1 MKVKILCLCLLLA
14 LALLICGCATTTK
27 IVPPFNASTPPE
39 GRAIVYFYRPAEFVA
54 SMVAPKVFD
63 NNNYVFALANGK
75 YVEYVTNP
83 GRHEFKTDTM
93 NIDEPVSFAI
103 KPDETHY
110 LRLDYKMGTFIGT
123 WLLTR
128 KYPEQAL
135 EEIKFCKDGN
145 AK

>member
-1 MKVKILCLCLLLA
+1 MKVNKLQFGLLLA
-14 LALLICGCATTTK
+14 LVLLISGCATTPKTA
-27 IVPPFNASTPPE
+27 PPFNPSTPPE
-39 GRAIVYFYRPAEFVA
+39 GRVIVYFYRPAEFVA
-54 SMVAPKVFD
+54 GGVAPKVFD

-83 GRHEFKTDTM
+83 GRHEFKTDTIS
-93 NIDEPVSFAI
+93 IDEPLTFEI
-103 KPDETHY
+103 KQGEVY
-110 LRLDYKMGTFIGT
+110 FLRCDFKPGTFIGT